1 MKLLWSGA
9 CAGSNGP
16 GFPNGQGFVQYDE
29 AADIWSTI
37 RNPFGTNTSHGF
49 DAQDIDVRGRRYY
62 RSIGGAGLAQWNLD
76 TNSYIGMTA
85 HPNAGFSTFPIVAF
99 HPGMGEAGKV
109 VVIYYRAD
117 AGRVITFDP
126 STQSFDAERPSP
138 YRDEWGVP
146 GNCCFVTAA
155 NKILFGSAG
164 GKEAY
169 TIDADGTI
177 APIAAAPANFGTQE
191 DDASHCLLVPHPTL
205 GAAFMFSSNGNVYKY
220 AFSSN
225 SWSLVGQMPSGV
237 CDTLYAKDK
246 VSRSFAV
253 AVPAHRALDNDVIA
267 FVGYRDES
275 SVFHLYRP

>member
-1 MKLLWSGA
+1 
-9 CAGSNGP
+9 
-16 GFPNGQGFVQYDE
+16 
-29 AADIWSTI
+29 
-37 RNPFGTNTSHGF
+37 
-49 DAQDIDVRGRRYY
+49 
-62 RSIGGAGLAQWNLD
+62 
-76 TNSYIGMTA
+76 MTA

-253 AVPAHRALDNDVIA
+253 AVPLTGHLITTSSPLSDTATNRPFSTCTGRDDTHIREHRSGSHAPRERLIA
-267 FVGYRDES
+267 PKCACSCCPTSYSAGP
-275 SVFHLYRP
+275 LAMA